1 MSWRGAKVM
10 HPRAV
15 ELGALYGVEIHVRS
29 SFGEGPGTVITG
41 GTSLE
46 HLETRETLAGIVHDL
61 DVSRVTLNGIRT
73 GPGTLSRVFAPLA
86 ERGISVDVIVESG
99 VKGGAAD
106 VAFTVRRA
114 DFAEARRLAGEVA
127 GSLGGEVEGEEDLG
141 KVSVV
146 GTGMLNR
153 PVTPPRMFA
162 SLGEAG
168 IPIRMVSTSEIQVT
182 CVLPAERV
190 EEAVRVLH
198 RTSNWRREM
207 FSGTFTA
214 LVTPFRNGEVDV
226 EALEGMVE
234 FQIQHG
240 VSGLVPC
247 GTTGETPAMSEAE
260 DRVVVETVVRIA
272 NGRVPIIAGTGSN
285 STDMAIKYT
294 KMAQEVGA
302 DGSLQVAP
310 YYNKPTQEGL
320 YRHFAA
326 IAESTELPLVLYNIP
341 GRTGVT
347 ISAETMARLAEIPNI
362 VGVKDSTLSMNMIS
376 DVIRLCGEE
385 FDVLS
390 GDDPMTLPLV
400 ALGGRG

>member
-1 MSWRGAKVM
+1 
-10 HPRAV
+10 
-15 ELGALYGVEIHVRS
+15 
-29 SFGEGPGTVITG
+29 
-41 GTSLE
+41 
-46 HLETRETLAGIVHDL
+46 
-61 DVSRVTLNGIRT
+61 
-73 GPGTLSRVFAPLA
+73 
-86 ERGISVDVIVESG
+86 
-99 VKGGAAD
+99 
-106 VAFTVRRA
+106 
-114 DFAEARRLAGEVA
+114 
-127 GSLGGEVEGEEDLG
+127 
-141 KVSVV
+141 
-146 GTGMLNR
+146 
-153 PVTPPRMFA
+153 
-162 SLGEAG
+162 
-168 IPIRMVSTSEIQVT
+168 
-182 CVLPAERV
+182 
-190 EEAVRVLH
+190 
-198 RTSNWRREM
+198 M

-234 FQIQHG
+234 FQIGHG

-260 DRVVVETVVRIA
+260 DRLVVETVVRVA
-272 NGRVPIIAGTGSN
+272 NGRAPIIAGTGSN

-294 KMAQEVGA
+294 KMAQEEGA

-362 VGVKDSTLSMNMIS
+362 VGVKDSTLSMNMVA
-376 DVIRLCGEE
+376 DVIALCGED

-390 GDDPMTLPLV
+390 GDDPMTLPLI
-400 ALGGRG
+400 ALGGRGVISVASNVAPGAVSEMVRALLEGDWERGRELHYELLPLFRALFVETNPIPVKTAASLLGLCSDEMRLPLVPMEGENLRVLQETLDRCAHLLPTPEEV

>member
-1 MSWRGAKVM
+1 
-10 HPRAV
+10 
-15 ELGALYGVEIHVRS
+15 
-29 SFGEGPGTVITG
+29 
-41 GTSLE
+41 
-46 HLETRETLAGIVHDL
+46 
-61 DVSRVTLNGIRT
+61 
-73 GPGTLSRVFAPLA
+73 
-86 ERGISVDVIVESG
+86 
-99 VKGGAAD
+99 
-106 VAFTVRRA
+106 
-114 DFAEARRLAGEVA
+114 
-127 GSLGGEVEGEEDLG
+127 
-141 KVSVV
+141 
-146 GTGMLNR
+146 
-153 PVTPPRMFA
+153 
-162 SLGEAG
+162 
-168 IPIRMVSTSEIQVT
+168 
-182 CVLPAERV
+182 
-190 EEAVRVLH
+190 
-198 RTSNWRREM
+198 M

-260 DRVVVETVVRIA
+260 DRVVVETVMRVA
-272 NGRVPIIAGTGSN
+272 DGRVPVIAGTGSN

-294 KMAQEVGA
+294 KMAEEVGA

-326 IAESTELPLVLYNIP
+326 IAESTDLPLVLYNIP

-347 ISAETMARLAEIPNI
+347 ISAETMARLAEIPTV

-376 DVIRLCGEE
+376 DVVSLCGEE

-400 ALGGRG
+400 ALGGRGVISVASNVAPGAVSDMVRALLKGDWERGRELHYELLPLFRALFVETNPIPVKTAGSLLGLCSDEMRLPLVPMESENLRLLQETLDRSAHLLPTPEEV

>member
-1 MSWRGAKVM
+1 
-10 HPRAV
+10 
-15 ELGALYGVEIHVRS
+15 
-29 SFGEGPGTVITG
+29 
-41 GTSLE
+41 
-46 HLETRETLAGIVHDL
+46 
-61 DVSRVTLNGIRT
+61 
-73 GPGTLSRVFAPLA
+73 
-86 ERGISVDVIVESG
+86 
-99 VKGGAAD
+99 
-106 VAFTVRRA
+106 
-114 DFAEARRLAGEVA
+114 
-127 GSLGGEVEGEEDLG
+127 
-141 KVSVV
+141 
-146 GTGMLNR
+146 
-153 PVTPPRMFA
+153 
-162 SLGEAG
+162 
-168 IPIRMVSTSEIQVT
+168 
-182 CVLPAERV
+182 
-190 EEAVRVLH
+190 
-198 RTSNWRREM
+198 M

-260 DRVVVETVVRIA
+260 DRVVVGTVVRIA
-272 NGRVPIIAGTGSN
+272 NGRVPVIAGTGSN

-376 DVIRLCGEE
+376 DVISLCGEE

-400 ALGGRG
+400 ALGGRGVISVASNVAPGAVSDMVRAVLEGDWERGRELHYELLPLFRALFVETNPIPVKTAASLLGLCSDEMRLPLVPMEGENLRALQETLDRSAHLLPTPEEV

>member
-1 MSWRGAKVM
+1 
-10 HPRAV
+10 
-15 ELGALYGVEIHVRS
+15 
-29 SFGEGPGTVITG
+29 
-41 GTSLE
+41 
-46 HLETRETLAGIVHDL
+46 
-61 DVSRVTLNGIRT
+61 
-73 GPGTLSRVFAPLA
+73 
-86 ERGISVDVIVESG
+86 
-99 VKGGAAD
+99 
-106 VAFTVRRA
+106 
-114 DFAEARRLAGEVA
+114 
-127 GSLGGEVEGEEDLG
+127 
-141 KVSVV
+141 
-146 GTGMLNR
+146 
-153 PVTPPRMFA
+153 
-162 SLGEAG
+162 
-168 IPIRMVSTSEIQVT
+168 
-182 CVLPAERV
+182 
-190 EEAVRVLH
+190 
-198 RTSNWRREM
+198 M

-260 DRVVVETVVRIA
+260 DRVVVETVMRVA
-272 NGRVPIIAGTGSN
+272 DGRVPVIAGTGSN

-294 KMAQEVGA
+294 KMAEEVGA

-326 IAESTELPLVLYNIP
+326 IAESTDLPLVLYNIP

-347 ISAETMARLAEIPNI
+347 ISAETMARLAEIPNV

-376 DVIRLCGEE
+376 DVISLCGEE

-390 GDDPMTLPLV
+390 GDDPMTLPLI
-400 ALGGRG
+400 ALGGRGVISVASNVAPGAVSDMVRALLEGDWERGRELHFELLPLFRALFVETNPIPVKTAASLLGLCSDEMRLPLVPMEGENLRLLQETLDRSAHLLPTPEEV

>member
-1 MSWRGAKVM
+1 
-10 HPRAV
+10 
-15 ELGALYGVEIHVRS
+15 
-29 SFGEGPGTVITG
+29 
-41 GTSLE
+41 
-46 HLETRETLAGIVHDL
+46 
-61 DVSRVTLNGIRT
+61 
-73 GPGTLSRVFAPLA
+73 
-86 ERGISVDVIVESG
+86 
-99 VKGGAAD
+99 
-106 VAFTVRRA
+106 
-114 DFAEARRLAGEVA
+114 
-127 GSLGGEVEGEEDLG
+127 
-141 KVSVV
+141 
-146 GTGMLNR
+146 
-153 PVTPPRMFA
+153 
-162 SLGEAG
+162 
-168 IPIRMVSTSEIQVT
+168 
-182 CVLPAERV
+182 
-190 EEAVRVLH
+190 
-198 RTSNWRREM
+198 M

-260 DRVVVETVVRIA
+260 DRLVVETVVRIA
-272 NGRVPIIAGTGSN
+272 SGRVPIIAGTGSN

-294 KMAQEVGA
+294 KMAQEEGA

-362 VGVKDSTLSMNMIS
+362 VGVKDSTLSMNMVA
-376 DVIRLCGEE
+376 DVIALCGED

-390 GDDPMTLPLV
+390 GDDPMTLPLI
-400 ALGGRG
+400 ALGGRGVISVASNVAPGAVSEMVRALVEGDRERGRELHYQLLPLFRALFVETNPIPVKTAASLLGLCSDEMRLPLVPMEGENLRVLQETLDRCAHLLPTPEEV

>member
-1 MSWRGAKVM
+1 
-10 HPRAV
+10 
-15 ELGALYGVEIHVRS
+15 
-29 SFGEGPGTVITG
+29 
-41 GTSLE
+41 
-46 HLETRETLAGIVHDL
+46 
-61 DVSRVTLNGIRT
+61 
-73 GPGTLSRVFAPLA
+73 
-86 ERGISVDVIVESG
+86 
-99 VKGGAAD
+99 
-106 VAFTVRRA
+106 
-114 DFAEARRLAGEVA
+114 
-127 GSLGGEVEGEEDLG
+127 
-141 KVSVV
+141 
-146 GTGMLNR
+146 
-153 PVTPPRMFA
+153 
-162 SLGEAG
+162 
-168 IPIRMVSTSEIQVT
+168 
-182 CVLPAERV
+182 
-190 EEAVRVLH
+190 
-198 RTSNWRREM
+198 M

-260 DRVVVETVVRIA
+260 DRVVVETVVRIT

-347 ISAETMARLAEIPNI
+347 IAAETMARLAEIPNI

-400 ALGGRG
+400 ALGGRGVISVASNVAPGAVSDMVRAVLEGEWERGRELHYELLPLFRALFVETNPIPVKTAASLLGLCSDEMRLPLVPMEGENLRALQETLDRSAHLLPTPEEV

>member
-1 MSWRGAKVM
+1 
-10 HPRAV
+10 
-15 ELGALYGVEIHVRS
+15 
-29 SFGEGPGTVITG
+29 
-41 GTSLE
+41 
-46 HLETRETLAGIVHDL
+46 
-61 DVSRVTLNGIRT
+61 
-73 GPGTLSRVFAPLA
+73 
-86 ERGISVDVIVESG
+86 
-99 VKGGAAD
+99 
-106 VAFTVRRA
+106 
-114 DFAEARRLAGEVA
+114 
-127 GSLGGEVEGEEDLG
+127 
-141 KVSVV
+141 
-146 GTGMLNR
+146 
-153 PVTPPRMFA
+153 
-162 SLGEAG
+162 
-168 IPIRMVSTSEIQVT
+168 
-182 CVLPAERV
+182 
-190 EEAVRVLH
+190 
-198 RTSNWRREM
+198 M

-234 FQIQHG
+234 FQIQHR

-260 DRVVVETVVRIA
+260 DRVVVGTVVRIA
-272 NGRVPIIAGTGSN
+272 NGRVPVIAGTGSN

-400 ALGGRG
+400 ALGGRGVISVASNVAPGAVSDMVRAVLEGDWERGRELHYELLPLFRALFVETNPIPVKTAASLLGLCSDEMRLPLVPMEGENLRALQETVDRSAHLLPTPEEV

>member
-1 MSWRGAKVM
+1 
-10 HPRAV
+10 
-15 ELGALYGVEIHVRS
+15 
-29 SFGEGPGTVITG
+29 
-41 GTSLE
+41 
-46 HLETRETLAGIVHDL
+46 
-61 DVSRVTLNGIRT
+61 
-73 GPGTLSRVFAPLA
+73 
-86 ERGISVDVIVESG
+86 
-99 VKGGAAD
+99 
-106 VAFTVRRA
+106 
-114 DFAEARRLAGEVA
+114 
-127 GSLGGEVEGEEDLG
+127 
-141 KVSVV
+141 
-146 GTGMLNR
+146 
-153 PVTPPRMFA
+153 
-162 SLGEAG
+162 
-168 IPIRMVSTSEIQVT
+168 
-182 CVLPAERV
+182 
-190 EEAVRVLH
+190 
-198 RTSNWRREM
+198 M

-260 DRVVVETVVRIA
+260 DRLVVETVVRVT
-272 NGRVPIIAGTGSN
+272 NGRVPVIAGTGSN

-302 DGSLQVAP
+302 DGSLQVTP

-326 IAESTELPLVLYNIP
+326 IAESTDLPLVLYNIP

-347 ISAETMARLAEIPNI
+347 ISAETLARLAEIPNV
-362 VGVKDSTLSMNMIS
+362 VGVKDSTLSMNMIA
-376 DVIRLCGEE
+376 DVISLCGEE

-400 ALGGRG
+400 ALGGCGVISVASNVAPGVVSDMVKALMEGDWERGRELHYELLPLFRALFVETNPIPVKTAASLLGLCSDEMRLPLVPMEGGNLRVLQETLERSAHLLPTPEEV

>member
-1 MSWRGAKVM
+1 
-10 HPRAV
+10 
-15 ELGALYGVEIHVRS
+15 
-29 SFGEGPGTVITG
+29 
-41 GTSLE
+41 
-46 HLETRETLAGIVHDL
+46 
-61 DVSRVTLNGIRT
+61 
-73 GPGTLSRVFAPLA
+73 
-86 ERGISVDVIVESG
+86 
-99 VKGGAAD
+99 
-106 VAFTVRRA
+106 
-114 DFAEARRLAGEVA
+114 
-127 GSLGGEVEGEEDLG
+127 
-141 KVSVV
+141 
-146 GTGMLNR
+146 
-153 PVTPPRMFA
+153 
-162 SLGEAG
+162 
-168 IPIRMVSTSEIQVT
+168 
-182 CVLPAERV
+182 
-190 EEAVRVLH
+190 
-198 RTSNWRREM
+198 M

-260 DRVVVETVVRIA
+260 DHVVVETVMRVA
-272 NGRVPIIAGTGSN
+272 NGRVPVIAGTGSN

-294 KMAQEVGA
+294 RMAQEVGA

-326 IAESTELPLVLYNIP
+326 IAESTDLPLVLYNIP

-376 DVIRLCGEE
+376 DVISLCGEE

-390 GDDPMTLPLV
+390 GDDPMTLPLI
-400 ALGGRG
+400 ALGGRGVISVASNVAPGAVSDMVKALLGGDWERGRELHYELLPLFRALFVETNPIPVKTAASLLGLCSDEMRLPLVPMEGEKLRLLQETLDRSAHLLPTPEEV